1 HRVGITAL
9 GAVNTV
15 VAGVL
20 TWAKT
25 RGLPDVLRRREAE
38 LRGVQDWIEEM
49 EALLAL
55 GVVGGTRQEVGALID
70 EAFGRWR
77 LANERGDDGSPEAY
91 HGDEG
96 DDEEGR
102 NGKGLTARW
111 LRGR

>member
-1 HRVGITAL
+1 MNRVSITAL

-20 TWAKT
+20 TWTKT

-38 LRGVQDWIEEM
+38 LRRVQDWIEET

-55 GVVGGTRQEVGALID
+55 GVVGETRQEVGALID
-70 EAFGRWR
+70 EAFARWH
-77 LANERGDDGSPEAY
+77 LANERGQDGKPEAY
-91 HGDEG
+91 RGDEA
-96 DDEEGR
+96 DDER
-102 NGKGLTARW
+102 RKGKGPTTRW